1 MKLFFKT
8 KTSQNSVIP
17 PHFLGFFLLQVK
29 IWRAHTTAFAKIRD
43 LIILQ
48 KKKRRVSNIGV
59 K

>member
-8 KTSQNSVIP
+8 KTSQHSVIP
-17 PHFLGFFLLQVK
+17 PHFFGFFLLQVK

-43 LIILQ
+43 LNDPS
-48 KKKRRVSNIGV
+48 KKIRRVSNICA

>member
-29 IWRAHTTAFAKIRD
+29 IWRAHTTGFAKIRD
-43 LIILQ
+43 LMILQ
-48 KKKRRVSNIGV
+48 KKKTSS
-59 K
+59 